1 MLPKIWQTSEIAHV
15 TFREQIYWCS
25 PIVDWACK
33 HKVATRTLER
43 PSNKAIKLFA
53 VKGLTLINSNT
64 INRQNCNK
72 FSSYILFWPILTWL
86 NVLLVVRMYFQSVK
100 NGPTKNTT
108 VLRRAKHAEAHIFVQ
123 NRSPGDLRS
132 WHFITLKLVVRRRS
146 RSWSRSAGFYT
157 PCFNAQGFPYASHL
171 L

>member
-25 PIVDWACK
+25 SIVDCACK

-43 PSNKAIKLFA
+43 SSNKAIKLFA
-53 VKGLTLINSNT
+53 VKDLTHINSHT
-64 INRQNCNK
+64 INRQNCTK
-72 FSSYILFWPILTWL
+72 CSSFIILIHIDLIECESGPDVLSSRKEWSNPRI
-86 NVLLVVRMYFQSVK
+86 NVLRK
-100 NGPTKNTT
+100 
-108 VLRRAKHAEAHIFVQ
+108 AKHAEIHFFVQ